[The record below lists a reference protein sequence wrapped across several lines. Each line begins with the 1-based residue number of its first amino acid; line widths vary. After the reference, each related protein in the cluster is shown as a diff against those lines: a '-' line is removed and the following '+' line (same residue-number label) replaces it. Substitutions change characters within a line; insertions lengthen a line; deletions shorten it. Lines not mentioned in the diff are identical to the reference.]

1 MRDPTL
7 DGEKPPYDDARNG
20 VNSGTLSELG
30 PGAFDNKNG
39 LNNRPKS
46 AMGLHGT
53 YDELYRL
60 QNGTSE
66 TNADVENQLGPRL
79 RNGRPAALQRARSD
93 FGPRQRSERVN
104 KIAEEDLLH
113 MRHGWHDEYTSNEY
127 LSLLN
132 SVCTSTY
139 SSEANLTHNRLST
152 CTIPTNDTTPVEFP
166 NQVQK
171 HGLIQI
177 GA

>member
-7 DGEKPPYDDARNG
+7 NQEANPYSSMRNG
-20 VNSGTLSELG
+20 VNGSSLPDLDHDALDSRNE
-30 PGAFDNKNG
+30 F
-39 LNNRPKS
+39 NNRPKS
-46 AMGLHGT
+46 AGGLHGT

-66 TNADVENQLGPRL
+66 SNADVESQLGPRL
-79 RNGRPAALQRARSD
+79 SNGRPGAVQRARSD
-93 FGPRQRSERVN
+93 FGARQRLERVN

-132 SVCTSTY
+132 SVCALVYLFDQYLMDTRPSI
-139 SSEANLTHNRLST
+139 
-152 CTIPTNDTTPVEFP
+152 CIIPTNGTIPAESP
-166 NQVQK
+166 NRAQK
-171 HGLIQI
+171 HGPTQI
-177 GA
+177 GE

>member
-7 DGEKPPYDDARNG
+7 NGGIKPYSDPRNG
-20 VNSGTLSELG
+20 VYGNTLAG
-30 PGAFDNKNG
+30 PTHDAFDTNNVPM
-39 LNNRPKS
+39 NRPKS
-46 AMGLHGT
+46 ASGLHGT

-66 TNADVENQLGPRL
+66 TNADNENQLGPRL
-79 RNGRPAALQRARSD
+79 RQDRPATLQRARSD
-93 FGPRQRSERVN
+93 VGPRQRSEIVN

-132 SVCTSTY
+132 SVRGVDILCGDVPNESIDFLHVLYRQT
-139 SSEANLTHNRLST
+139 ARHQW
-152 CTIPTNDTTPVEFP
+152 DT
-166 NQVQK
+166 
-171 HGLIQI
+171 
-177 GA
+177 

>member
-7 DGEKPPYDDARNG
+7 NGEIKSHSDPRNG
-20 VNSGTLSELG
+20 VNGNTLPG
-30 PGAFDNKNG
+30 PTHDAFDTSDVPK
-39 LNNRPKS
+39 NRPKS
-46 AMGLHGT
+46 ASGLHGT

-66 TNADVENQLGPRL
+66 TNADNENQLGPPL
-79 RNGRPAALQRARSD
+79 RQDRPAALQRVRSD

-132 SVCTSTY
+132 SVR
-139 SSEANLTHNRLST
+139 RLIFSA
-152 CTIPTNDTTPVEFP
+152 EMRLMS
-166 NQVQK
+166 K
-171 HGLIQI
+171 
-177 GA
+177 

>member
-1 MRDPTL
+1 MRDPTVNR
-7 DGEKPPYDDARNG
+7 EAKPYSSMLNG
-20 VNSGTLSELG
+20 VNGNNLPELDHD
-30 PGAFDNKNG
+30 AFDSRNE

-46 AMGLHGT
+46 AVGLHGT

-66 TNADVENQLGPRL
+66 LNADVENQLGPRL
-79 RNGRPAALQRARSD
+79 GNGRPASIQRARSD
-93 FGPRQRSERVN
+93 YGPLQRLERVN

-132 SVCTSTY
+132 SVC
-139 SSEANLTHNRLST
+139 E
-152 CTIPTNDTTPVEFP
+152 CFGTPFRSASNGMTDLLYVLHR
-166 NQVQK
+166 QT
-171 HGLIQI
+171 
-177 GA
+177 A

>member
-1 MRDPTL
+1 MRDLTL
-7 DGEKPPYDDARNG
+7 NGATKSYSDPRNG
-20 VNSGTLSELG
+20 VNGNTLPG
-30 PGAFDNKNG
+30 PTHDAFDINNVPT
-39 LNNRPKS
+39 NRPKS
-46 AMGLHGT
+46 ASGLHGT

-66 TNADVENQLGPRL
+66 MSADNENQLGPRL
-79 RNGRPAALQRARSD
+79 RRDRPAALQRTRSD

-132 SVCTSTY
+132 SVR
-139 SSEANLTHNRLST
+139 RLDILCGDVS
-152 CTIPTNDTTPVEFP
+152 NE
-166 NQVQK
+166 
-171 HGLIQI
+171 
-177 GA
+177 

>member
-7 DGEKPPYDDARNG
+7 NGETKPYTDARNG
-20 VNSGTLSELG
+20 MNGNTLRE
-30 PGAFDNKNG
+30 PDHDAFDAKNV

-46 AMGLHGT
+46 AAGLHGT
-53 YDELYRL
+53 YDELYHL
-60 QNGTSE
+60 QNGTSD
-66 TNADVENQLGPRL
+66 TNVDIEKQAGPRL
-79 RNGRPAALQRARSD
+79 TNGRPAALQRARSD

-132 SVCTSTY
+132 SVC
-139 SSEANLTHNRLST
+139 NLTS
-152 CTIPTNDTTPVEFP
+152 F
-166 NQVQK
+166 
-171 HGLIQI
+171 
-177 GA
+177 

>member
-7 DGEKPPYDDARNG
+7 NGETKPYSSVRDG
-20 VNSGTLSELG
+20 VNGSALPQPEHDGLDG
-30 PGAFDNKNG
+30 KNA
-39 LNNRPKS
+39 LNSRPKS
-46 AMGLHGT
+46 AGGLHRT

-66 TNADVENQLGPRL
+66 ADVDLENQLAPRL
-79 RNGRPAALQRARSD
+79 RNGRPAALQRTRSD

-104 KIAEEDLLH
+104 KMAEEDLLH

-132 SVCTSTY
+132 SVC
-139 SSEANLTHNRLST
+139 
-152 CTIPTNDTTPVEFP
+152 I
-166 NQVQK
+166 
-171 HGLIQI
+171 
-177 GA
+177 